1 MVTGQRHSVSQ
12 CGGGIVDA
20 WHAWDRRWLLMGQR
34 WLSLA
39 TSARG
44 YVPPQSAVAAYVVR
58 AVT

>member
-1 MVTGQRHSVSQ
+1 MAMFLLL
-12 CGGGIVDA
+12 DA